1 MHLYAVCDAS
11 CVQDLAGVKHIL
23 DVLVR
28 PGRHFCKVGMQ
39 PGGVPDIGQGGAGQK
54 LLPFINLGLHFG
66 VLQAQATALKAKYSK
81 LVCVDGNAEAGGQ
94 L

>member
-1 MHLYAVCDAS
+1 MGRFPKSRTAQYLHAVSCTLPPGMHLHAVCDAS

-39 PGGVPDIGQGGAGQK
+39 PGGIPDIR
-54 LLPFINLGLHFG
+54 
-66 VLQAQATALKAKYSK
+66 
-81 LVCVDGNAEAGGQ
+81 
-94 L
+94 